1 VGPTV
6 LFDKSFLQSLTV
18 DEAVIF
24 DHFFIPVVCPMF
36 YVETLADLEKSV
48 RPGRTPEDEVRIV
61 AQKTP
66 EMNGTPCA
74 HYMEMCGPNL
84 MGQNVPMTGQIP
96 IIGGKAVRVDERR
109 GVVFEERPEAEAFR
123 RWQAAEFLEVER
135 RFAKAWRTDLNAVDT
150 LTVAAGIRAMGIDPQ
165 TCKTF
170 QEAKTLADEFV
181 ASNTLPLDRIKL
193 AVLALGLP
201 PESERYIAEQ
211 WSRAAFLPL
220 VKYAPFAAHV
230 LTVELFFHIALQANL
245 ITPSDRQDIA
255 YLSYLPFCM
264 IFVSSDKL
272 HRHCAPLFLRT
283 DQSFVWGF
291 DLKTDLGRLVE
302 RYKALLQEEQ
312 EKGILN
318 FAHTPPDDGDFL
330 VTKLWKHHSS
340 ILKKQEAESLRR
352 LFDEPPEQHIEAE
365 RTHLKPFP
373 AAEPDLLKHLKRFKD
388 APELP
393 PEEVDFDTANPDVLS
408 VQKTVHK
415 KKGSFW
421 QLPKDL
427 KEQPE

>member
-1 VGPTV
+1 MGPTV
-6 LFDKSFLQSLTV
+6 LFDKSFLQSLSV

-66 EMNGTPCA
+66 EMNGAPCA
-74 HYMEMCGPNL
+74 HHLEMCGPNL

-96 IIGGKAVRVDERR
+96 IIGGKAVRVGDRT
-109 GVVFEERPEAEAFR
+109 GMVFEERPEAEAFR

-135 RFAKAWRTDLNAVDT
+135 RFAGAWRRGLDTADT

-170 QEAKTLADEFV
+170 QQAKALADEFV
-181 ASNTLPLDRIKL
+181 SSNTLPLDRIKL

-201 PESERYIAEQ
+201 PESEPYIAEQ
-211 WSRAAFLPL
+211 WSSAAFLPL
-220 VKYAPFAAHV
+220 VEYAPYAAHV

-272 HRHCAPLFLRT
+272 HRHSAPPFLRP

-291 DLKTDLGRLVE
+291 DLKADLGRLVE
-302 RYKALLQEEQ
+302 RYKALPQEEQ
-312 EKGILN
+312 EMGIIR
-318 FAHTPPDDGDFL
+318 FAPTPPNDGEFL
-330 VTKLWKHHSS
+330 VTKLWNHHAAL
-340 ILKKQEAESLRR
+340 LKQQEEERLRR
-352 LFDEPPEQHIEAE
+352 LFDEPHEQNDEAE
-365 RTHLKPFP
+365 RSHLKPLP
-373 AAEPDLLKHLKRFKD
+373 TAEPDILKHLKKFKD

-415 KKGSFW
+415 RRGSFW

-427 KEQPE
+427 KEQPK